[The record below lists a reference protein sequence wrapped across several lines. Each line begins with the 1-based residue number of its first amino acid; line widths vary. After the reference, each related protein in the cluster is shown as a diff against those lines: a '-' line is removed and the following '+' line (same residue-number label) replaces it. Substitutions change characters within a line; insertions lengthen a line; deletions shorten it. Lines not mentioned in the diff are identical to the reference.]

1 MIPKTALL
9 TGNLLEWQKANI
21 KALLVMFEKHYGKES
36 GDYDFW
42 GWMYERLERNQKH
55 VKQSLKLGHF
65 FPCKDGKPLSITE
78 ESFYLESPE
87 NQKAFEQA
95 EKEVLFEGWILESKF
110 KSITIIRH
118 KDYGIFEFD
127 KAELIATRE
136 IPRLPFT
143 VQQLITQIPQ
153 INITDNYYNE
163 TFKN

>member
-1 MIPKTALL
+1 MIPKKALL

-55 VKQSLKLGHF
+55 IKQSLKLGHF
-65 FPCKDGKPLSITE
+65 KECDKDRKPLNITE

-95 EKEVLFEGWILESKF
+95 ENEVLFDYKKEDAFPQAEKWIA
-110 KSITIIRH
+110 IYDTIE
-118 KDYGIFEFD
+118 DYIKEENP
-127 KAELIATRE
+127 A
-136 IPRLPFT
+136 
-143 VQQLITQIPQ
+143 
-153 INITDNYYNE
+153 ITDNYYNE
-163 TFKN
+163 TFN